1 MFRLAAAGLFCA
13 VCAALAAHTVITFS
27 RTHDGADLRA
37 TQSAADGTAQAAQA
51 SDAAVAATT
60 EGGPAQVLKA
70 ADGHYWAEA
79 SVNGHEVRFLVDT
92 GATAVS
98 LTTDDAQRLGIN
110 TSDLNYDAKVI
121 TASGPARAAKIK
133 LDTVSVAGAQV
144 RDVDAL
150 VIENGLRNSLL
161 GMTYLGR
168 LSQFEA
174 TQTSMILRP

>member
-1 MFRLAAAGLFCA
+1 MVGLFGA
-13 VCAALAAHTVITFS
+13 VSAALAAQAVISYS
-27 RTHDGADLRA
+27 RIHPDPRGAPE
-37 TQSAADGTAQAAQA
+37 AAGVTAQAAQA
-51 SDAAVAATT
+51 SDPATPDAS
-60 EGGPAQVLKA
+60 ESAPAQVLKA

-79 SVNGHEVRFLVDT
+79 SVNGHEVKFLVDT

-98 LTTDDAQRLGIN
+98 LNTDDARRLGIDT
-110 TSDLNYDAKVI
+110 TSLNYDAKVI
-121 TASGPARAAKIK
+121 TASGPARAARIK

-150 VIENGLRNSLL
+150 VIETGLRNSLL

>member
-1 MFRLAAAGLFCA
+1 MFRLMAVGLVGAVSAAI
-13 VCAALAAHTVITFS
+13 AAQTVISYS
-27 RTHDGADLRA
+27 RGPDGSDLRRA
-37 TQSAADGTAQAAQA
+37 QSVQAQAA
-51 SDAAVAATT
+51 DAATSPAAA
-60 EGGPAQVLKA
+60 EGAPAQVLKA

-79 SVNGHEVRFLVDT
+79 NVNGHEVKFLVDT
-92 GATAVS
+92 GASAVS
-98 LTTDDAQRLGIN
+98 LTTVDAQRLGIDPA
-110 TSDLNYDAKVI
+110 SLDYSAKVI
-121 TASGPARAAKIK
+121 TAGGPARAAKVK

-150 VIENGLRNSLL
+150 VIESGLQTSLL